1 MLSSE
6 SRKQA
11 IRNFK
16 EQKPTIGIYAI
27 RSLTTGHTWVG
38 MSRNLEAAKNSS
50 WFQLRSG
57 LHKEGSLQEEWVAQ
71 GESAFQFEVLDRLDE
86 DVHPLAIHDRL
97 KLKKSDW
104 IARLDAR
111 PLL

>member
-6 SRKQA
+6 SRKEA

-16 EQKPTIGIYAI
+16 EQKPTMGIYAI

-38 MSRNLEAAKNSS
+38 MSRNLEAAKNSA

-57 LHKEGSLQEEWVAQ
+57 LNKERSLQDEWVAQ
-71 GESAFQFEVLDRLDE
+71 GESAFQFEVLDRLD
-86 DVHPLAIHDRL
+86 DQVHPLAIHDQL
-97 KLKKSDW
+97 KLKKRDW
-104 IARLDAR
+104 IARLNAR
-111 PLL
+111 QLL